1 MCSREFD
8 AHRVFVLQPQQVRGA
23 AIARSRTAHANGD
36 FQQPHRIEHG
46 HRFPGRAIGVGGG
59 DAANVTSGAAHVDEE
74 LPAAARFFE
83 QASVDVR
90 DAIATAIDMP
100 HVADECIAFNDRP
113 HVFSLGHQRRGAP
126 EHFRNATFRE
136 VGGCRHEEG
145 TFWER
150 REVFVGL
157 HARHVEDGVGLF
169 GPHELKDPGV
179 RPDEILAIQHN
190 DAVRVV
196 GGLDRIDANDVHRA
210 FGKHVHGRAKHEGRV
225 NRVEFADAVGQIDDL
240 RLGHSLEYA
249 ALQKAH
255 IHVVGPKI
263 ADEGDWRHER
273 KGEKATF
280 VLHMHETILSLE
292 GLDLMAFLG
301 QENANLRALK
311 TRFPKLRIVAR
322 GTELKAM
329 GDREDLGRFEE
340 VMRMVI
346 WHVDRYN
353 TLGED
358 DIDRLTKTEEASL
371 LQNASHEDVIV
382 YGPGGLKVT
391 ARTPNQRRLVE
402 AIRHHDMVFAV
413 GPAGS
418 GKTYT
423 AVAMAVAALKDRRVK
438 KIILT
443 RPAVEAGENLGFLPG
458 DLKEKLDPYLQPLYD
473 ALTDMLPYERVAD
486 HMEKGVIEVA
496 PLAFMRGRT
505 LDKAFV
511 ILDEA
516 QNATTAQMRM
526 FLTRMGRDAKFVITG
541 DGSQVDLPRNQR
553 SGLLDALRI
562 LKDVE
567 GISTVRLTGMDI
579 IRHRLVSSIVDRFD
593 VDDAKRA
600 EEAEARREAK
610 KAAREARLATP
621 SNKPEQTHE

>member
-1 MCSREFD
+1 
-8 AHRVFVLQPQQVRGA
+8 
-23 AIARSRTAHANGD
+23 
-36 FQQPHRIEHG
+36 
-46 HRFPGRAIGVGGG
+46 
-59 DAANVTSGAAHVDEE
+59 
-74 LPAAARFFE
+74 
-83 QASVDVR
+83 
-90 DAIATAIDMP
+90 
-100 HVADECIAFNDRP
+100 
-113 HVFSLGHQRRGAP
+113 
-126 EHFRNATFRE
+126 
-136 VGGCRHEEG
+136 
-145 TFWER
+145 
-150 REVFVGL
+150 
-157 HARHVEDGVGLF
+157 
-169 GPHELKDPGV
+169 
-179 RPDEILAIQHN
+179 
-190 DAVRVV
+190 
-196 GGLDRIDANDVHRA
+196 
-210 FGKHVHGRAKHEGRV
+210 
-225 NRVEFADAVGQIDDL
+225 
-240 RLGHSLEYA
+240 
-249 ALQKAH
+249 
-255 IHVVGPKI
+255 
-263 ADEGDWRHER
+263 
-273 KGEKATF
+273 
-280 VLHMHETILSLE
+280 MHETILSLE

-301 QENANLRALK
+301 QGNVNLHALQA
-311 TRFPKLRIVAR
+311 RFPKLRIVAR

-353 TLGED
+353 SIGED
-358 DIDRLTKTEEASL
+358 DIERLTKTEEASL
-371 LQNASHEDVIV
+371 LQNASHDDVIV
-382 YGPGGLKVT
+382 YGPGGLKVS

-402 AIRHHDMVFAV
+402 AIRDNDMVFAV

-423 AVAMAVAALKDRRVK
+423 AVAMAVAALKDRRVR

-516 QNATTAQMRM
+516 QNATSAQMRM

-553 SGLLDALRI
+553 SGLIDALR
-562 LKDVE
+562 LLEDVE
-567 GISTVRLTGMDI
+567 GISTIRLTGMDI

-593 VDDAKRA
+593 ADDARRA

-610 KAAREARLATP
+610 RAERAERN
-621 SNKPEQTHE
+621 SKPESTTPPSQLS

>member
-1 MCSREFD
+1 M
-8 AHRVFVLQPQQVRGA
+8 
-23 AIARSRTAHANGD
+23 ANVAY
-36 FQQPHRIEHG
+36 Q
-46 HRFPGRAIGVGGG
+46 GRA
-59 DAANVTSGAAHVDEE
+59 
-74 LPAAARFFE
+74 L
-83 QASVDVR
+83 
-90 DAIATAIDMP
+90 
-100 HVADECIAFNDRP
+100 NDRP
-113 HVFSLGHQRRGAP
+113 NVFSLSHQRGGTAQ
-126 EHFRNATFRE
+126 HFRNSSLGQVSRSRDKQRAL
-136 VGGCRHEEG
+136 
-145 TFWER
+145 WKSW
-150 REVFVGL
+150 EVFVGL
-157 HARHVEDGVGLF
+157 DSREVKHRLRLLGSHQLENPRVRTNEVLVVHLDDSVRMIGRLYSIDG
-169 GPHELKDPGV
+169 
-179 RPDEILAIQHN
+179 
-190 DAVRVV
+190 
-196 GGLDRIDANDVHRA
+196 NDVNRSFREA
-210 FGKHVHGRAKHEGRV
+210 ADGRAKQKSRM
-225 NRVEFADAVGQIDDL
+225 NRVEFSHAVGQIHNL
-240 RLGHSLEYA
+240 RFRHSLENA
-249 ALQKAH
+249 ALEQAD
-255 IHVVGPKI
+255 VNAVGAKI
-263 ADEGDWRHER
+263 ADEGDWSHER

-301 QENANLRALK
+301 QGNVNLRALQS
-311 TRFPKLRIVAR
+311 RFPKLRIVAR

-353 TLGED
+353 SIGED
-358 DIDRLTKTEEASL
+358 DIERLAKSEEASL
-371 LQNASHEDVIV
+371 MKDASHDDVIV
-382 YGPGGLKVT
+382 YGPGGLKVS

-402 AIRHHDMVFAV
+402 AIRENDMVFAV

-423 AVAMAVAALKDRRVK
+423 AVAMAVAALKDRRVR

-458 DLKEKLDPYLQPLYD
+458 ALQEKLDPYLQPLYD

-516 QNATTAQMRM
+516 QNATSAQMRM

-553 SGLLDALRI
+553 SGLLDALR
-562 LKDVE
+562 LLEDVE
-567 GISTVRLTGMDI
+567 GISTVRLTGVDI

-593 VDDAKRA
+593 AEDARRA
-600 EEAEARREAK
+600 AEAESRREARRAERSGQAGQPTSDNSSS
-610 KAAREARLATP
+610 EL
-621 SNKPEQTHE
+621 S

>member
-1 MCSREFD
+1 
-8 AHRVFVLQPQQVRGA
+8 V
-23 AIARSRTAHANGD
+23 
-36 FQQPHRIEHG
+36 
-46 HRFPGRAIGVGGG
+46 
-59 DAANVTSGAAHVDEE
+59 
-74 LPAAARFFE
+74 
-83 QASVDVR
+83 
-90 DAIATAIDMP
+90 P
-100 HVADECIAFNDRP
+100 HVSHQGGALNDGAD
-113 HVFSLGHQRRGAP
+113 VLGLGHQRRGSAQ
-126 EHFRNATFRE
+126 HFRNPALGKVRGGRHKKRAFRE
-136 VGGCRHEEG
+136 GG
-145 TFWER
+145 
-150 REVFVGL
+150 EVFVGL
-157 HARHVEDGVGLF
+157 DSAQVKHSFRLLR
-169 GPHELKDPGV
+169 PHQSKDAGV
-179 RPDEILAIQHN
+179 RPNEKLVVHLDN
-190 DAVRVV
+190 SVRMV
-196 GGLDRIDANDVHRA
+196 GRFHR
-210 FGKHVHGRAKHEGRV
+210 VDCDDV
-225 NRVEFADAVGQIDDL
+225 NRPFGEARNRRTQHKCGMNGIKFSDAVGQVDDL
-240 RLGHSLEYA
+240 SLGHSLQNA
-249 ALQKAH
+249 ALEQADVH
-255 IHVVGPKI
+255 AVGPKI
-263 ADEGDWRHER
+263 ADEGDGSHER

-301 QENANLRALK
+301 QGNANLRALQA
-311 TRFPKLRIVAR
+311 RFPKLRIVAR

-329 GDREDLGRFEE
+329 GDRDDLGRFEE

-353 TLGED
+353 SIGED
-358 DIDRLTKTEEASL
+358 DIERLAKSEESSL
-371 LQNASHEDVIV
+371 LQHASHDDVIV

-402 AIRHHDMVFAV
+402 AIREHDMVFAV

-423 AVAMAVAALKDRRVK
+423 AVAMAVAALKDRRVR

-516 QNATTAQMRM
+516 QNATSAQMRM
-526 FLTRMGRDAKFVITG
+526 FLTRMGRDAKFVVTG

-553 SGLLDALRI
+553 SGLLDALR
-562 LKDVE
+562 LLEDVE
-567 GISTVRLTGMDI
+567 GIATVRLTGVDI

-593 VDDAKRA
+593 ADDARRA
-600 EEAEARREAK
+600 EEAEKRRQAK
-610 KAAREARLATP
+610 QAERAERAPRNDSP
-621 SNKPEQTHE
+621 S

>member
-1 MCSREFD
+1 MAYVSN
-8 AHRVFVLQPQQVRGA
+8 QRGA
-23 AIARSRTAHANGD
+23 FDDRSNVLSLRHQGCRSTQHFWDATLRQMRGCWHKPSSFWESRHVLVCLDTG
-36 FQQPHRIEHG
+36 QIEH
-46 HRFPGRAIGVGGG
+46 
-59 DAANVTSGAAHVDEE
+59 
-74 LPAAARFFE
+74 
-83 QASVDVR
+83 
-90 DAIATAIDMP
+90 
-100 HVADECIAFNDRP
+100 
-113 HVFSLGHQRRGAP
+113 SLWRLRTHQ
-126 EHFRNATFRE
+126 
-136 VGGCRHEEG
+136 
-145 TFWER
+145 
-150 REVFVGL
+150 
-157 HARHVEDGVGLF
+157 
-169 GPHELKDPGV
+169 LKDPGV
-179 RPDEILAIQHN
+179 RSDEVLVLNLH
-190 DAVRVV
+190 DAVRMIWTFYCIHR
-196 GGLDRIDANDVHRA
+196 DDVDRA
-210 FGKHVHGRAKHEGRV
+210 FGESTHGMTENKCRMHW
-225 NRVEFADAVGQIDDL
+225 VELADAVGQVNDL
-240 RLGHSLEYA
+240 GFRHPSEDA
-249 ALQKAH
+249 ALDH
-255 IHVVGPKI
+255 PDIHAVGTKI
-263 ADEGDWRHER
+263 ANEGDWGHER

-292 GLDLMAFLG
+292 GLDLMTFLG
-301 QENANLRALK
+301 QGNVNLRAIQ
-311 TRFPKLRIVAR
+311 TRFPKLRIVSR

-340 VMRMVI
+340 VVRMVI
-346 WHVDRYN
+346 WHVDRFN
-353 TLGED
+353 TLTED
-358 DIDRLTKTEEASL
+358 DIERLVKSEESDL
-371 LQNASHEDVIV
+371 LQHASNDDVIV

-402 AIRHHDMVFAV
+402 AIRNNDMVFAV

-423 AVAMAVAALKDRRVK
+423 AVAMAVAALKDRRVR

-516 QNATTAQMRM
+516 QNATSAQMRM

-553 SGLLDALRI
+553 SGLLHALR
-562 LKDVE
+562 LLEDVE
-567 GISTVRLTGMDI
+567 GIATVRLTGVDI

-593 VDDAKRA
+593 ADDSRRTA
-600 EEAEARREAK
+600 EKEARRQAK
-610 KAAREARLATP
+610 SMEQP
-621 SNKPEQTHE
+621 GGSNESKNLSS

>member
-1 MCSREFD
+1 MNGVKLSD
-8 AHRVFVLQPQQVRGA
+8 TVRQ
-23 AIARSRTAHANGD
+23 I
-36 FQQPHRIEHG
+36 
-46 HRFPGRAIGVGGG
+46 
-59 DAANVTSGAAHVDEE
+59 
-74 LPAAARFFE
+74 
-83 QASVDVR
+83 
-90 DAIATAIDMP
+90 
-100 HVADECIAFNDRP
+100 ND
-113 HVFSLGHQRRGAP
+113 L
-126 EHFRNATFRE
+126 NL
-136 VGGCRHEEG
+136 RH
-145 TFWER
+145 T
-150 REVFVGL
+150 L
-157 HARHVEDGVGLF
+157 EDT
-169 GPHELKDPGV
+169 
-179 RPDEILAIQHN
+179 
-190 DAVRVV
+190 
-196 GGLDRIDANDVHRA
+196 
-210 FGKHVHGRAKHEGRV
+210 
-225 NRVEFADAVGQIDDL
+225 
-240 RLGHSLEYA
+240 
-249 ALQKAH
+249 ALQEAD
-255 IHVVGPKI
+255 IHTVRTEI
-263 ADEGDWRHER
+263 ANEGDGCHEC
-273 KGEKATF
+273 KGEEATF
-280 VLHMHETILSLE
+280 VIHMHETILSLE
-292 GLDLMAFLG
+292 GLDLMTFLG

-311 TRFPKLRIVAR
+311 THFPKLRIVAR
-322 GTELKAM
+322 GTEIKAM

-346 WHVDRYN
+346 WHIDRFN
-353 TLGED
+353 NIGED
-358 DIDRLTKTEEASL
+358 DIERLTKSDEASL
-371 LQNASHEDVIV
+371 LQSASQGDVIV
-382 YGPGGLKVT
+382 HGPGGLKVT

-402 AIRHHDMVFAV
+402 AILDHDMVFAV

-562 LKDVE
+562 LDDVE
-567 GISTVRLTGMDI
+567 GISTIRLTGMDI
-579 IRHRLVSSIVDRFD
+579 IRHRLVTSIVDRFD
-593 VDDAKRA
+593 ADDTKRA
-600 EEAEARREAK
+600 EEAEMRRQAK
-610 KAAREARLATP
+610 QAVRESRHSSGPTNA
-621 SNKPEQTHE
+621 E

>member
-1 MCSREFD
+1 MRFELDANGVTEFQ
-8 AHRVFVLQPQQVRGA
+8 AQQLGGA
-23 AIARSRTAHANGD
+23 PVPRSRTAHADRD
-36 FQQPHRIEHG
+36 FKEAHGIEHRDG
-46 HRFPGRAIGVGGG
+46 FAWGAFEVRRT
-59 DAANVTSGAAHVDEE
+59 DASNVTSGAAHVDEK
-74 LPAAARFFE
+74 LTTTTRLFE
-83 QASVDVR
+83 QRPVDVR
-90 DAIATAIDMP
+90 DAVAALV
-100 HVADECIAFNDRP
+100 HVANVPHQSRTFNDGSD
-113 HVFSLGHQRRGAP
+113 VLGLRHERRRTAQ
-126 EHFRNATFRE
+126 HLRNPALRE
-136 VGGCRHEEG
+136 VRRSGNEKRALREGGQ
-145 TFWER
+145 
-150 REVFVGL
+150 VFVGL
-157 HARHVEDGVGLF
+157 DSAQVKDRFRLLCPHQLEHA
-169 GPHELKDPGV
+169 GV
-179 RPDEILAIQHN
+179 RANEVLVVHFDN
-190 DAVRVV
+190 AVRMV
-196 GGLDRIDANDVHRA
+196 GRFHRIHGNDVDRSL
-210 FGKHVHGRAKHEGRV
+210 GKTVDRCTQHKRRV
-225 NRVEFADAVGQIDDL
+225 NGIEFADAVGQIHHVC
-240 RLGHSLEYA
+240 LGHSLENA
-249 ALQKAH
+249 ALEQADVH
-255 IHVVGPKI
+255 AVGSKI
-263 ADEGDWRHER
+263 ADEGDGSHER

-292 GLDLMAFLG
+292 GLDQMAFLG
-301 QENANLRALK
+301 QGNANLRALQA
-311 TRFPKLRIVAR
+311 RFPKLRIVAR

-353 TLGED
+353 SIGED
-358 DIDRLTKTEEASL
+358 DIERLTKTEEASL
-371 LQNASHEDVIV
+371 LQHASHDDVIV
-382 YGPGGLKVT
+382 YGPGGLKVS

-402 AIRHHDMVFAV
+402 AIRDNDMVFAV

-423 AVAMAVAALKDRRVK
+423 AVAMAVAALKDRRVR

-516 QNATTAQMRM
+516 QNATSAQMRM

-553 SGLLDALRI
+553 SGLLDALR
-562 LKDVE
+562 LLEDVE
-567 GISTVRLTGMDI
+567 GIATIRLTGMDI

-593 VDDAKRA
+593 ADDARRA

-610 KAAREARLATP
+610 RAERASRKEESKTP
-621 SNKPEQTHE
+621 PSSLS

>member
-1 MCSREFD
+1 MGFELD
-8 AHRVFVLQPQQVRGA
+8 ANGVAKFQAQQLGGA
-23 AIARSRTAHANGD
+23 PVPRTRTAHADRD
-36 FQQPHRIEHG
+36 FKETHGIEHRD
-46 HRFPGRAIGVGGG
+46 RFAWGALEVGPA
-59 DAANVTSGAAHVDEE
+59 DASNVASGAAHVDEE
-74 LPAAARFFE
+74 LATTARLFE
-83 QASVDVR
+83 QGPVDVC
-90 DAIATAIDMP
+90 DAVAALV
-100 HVADECIAFNDRP
+100 HVANVPHQGRAFNDGTDVLRL
-113 HVFSLGHQRRGAP
+113 SHQRRGSAQHLGDP
-126 EHFRNATFRE
+126 AFGEVRRSGNEERALRE
-136 VGGCRHEEG
+136 GGQ
-145 TFWER
+145 
-150 REVFVGL
+150 VLVGL
-157 HARHVEDGVGLF
+157 DSTEVEDRFRLLRPHQLEHAR
-169 GPHELKDPGV
+169 V
-179 RPDEILAIQHN
+179 RANEILVVHLDN
-190 DAVRVV
+190 PVRMIRRFH
-196 GGLDRIDANDVHRA
+196 RIHRNDVDGSLGETAHR
-210 FGKHVHGRAKHEGRV
+210 RAKHKRRMNG
-225 NRVEFADAVGQIDDL
+225 VEFAHAVGQIHNL
-240 RLGHSLEYA
+240 RIGHALENA
-249 ALQKAH
+249 ALEQAD
-255 IHVVGPKI
+255 IHAVGPKI
-263 ADEGDWRHER
+263 ADEGDRSHER

-301 QENANLRALK
+301 QGNANLRALQA
-311 TRFPKLRIVAR
+311 RFPKLRIVAR

-353 TLGED
+353 SIGED
-358 DIDRLTKTEEASL
+358 DIERLTKTEEASL
-371 LQNASHEDVIV
+371 LQHASHDDVIV
-382 YGPGGLKVT
+382 YGPGGLKVS

-402 AIRHHDMVFAV
+402 AIRDNDMVFAV

-423 AVAMAVAALKDRRVK
+423 AVAMAVAALKDRRVR

-516 QNATTAQMRM
+516 QNATSAQMRM

-553 SGLLDALRI
+553 SGLLDALR
-562 LKDVE
+562 LLEDVE
-567 GISTVRLTGMDI
+567 GIATVRLTGMDI

-593 VDDAKRA
+593 AEDARRA

-610 KAAREARLATP
+610 RAERAARSEESKTP
-621 SNKPEQTHE
+621 PSSLS

>member
-1 MCSREFD
+1 
-8 AHRVFVLQPQQVRGA
+8 
-23 AIARSRTAHANGD
+23 
-36 FQQPHRIEHG
+36 
-46 HRFPGRAIGVGGG
+46 
-59 DAANVTSGAAHVDEE
+59 
-74 LPAAARFFE
+74 
-83 QASVDVR
+83 
-90 DAIATAIDMP
+90 MP
-100 HVADECIAFNDRP
+100 HVSHKGGAFNHGTD
-113 HVFSLGHQRRGAP
+113 VLGLGHQRRGATQHLWNP
-126 EHFRNATFRE
+126 ALRKVR
-136 VGGCRHEEG
+136 GGRHEEG
-145 TFWER
+145 AF
-150 REVFVGL
+150 REGRQVFVGL
-157 HARHVEDGVGLF
+157 DSAQVKDCFRLL
-169 GPHELKDPGV
+169 GPHQLKDAGV
-179 RPDEILAIQHN
+179 RTDEILVEHLH
-190 DAVRVV
+190 DSVRVI
-196 GGLDRIDANDVHRA
+196 GRFHR
-210 FGKHVHGRAKHEGRV
+210 VDCDEV
-225 NRVEFADAVGQIDDL
+225 NRALGETRQRRTQHKRGVNRIEFPDAVGQVDDL
-240 RLGHSLEYA
+240 SLGHSLQNA
-249 ALQKAH
+249 ALEQADVH
-255 IHVVGPKI
+255 AVGPKI
-263 ADEGDWRHER
+263 ADEGDGSHER

-301 QENANLRALK
+301 QSNANLRALQA
-311 TRFPKLRIVAR
+311 RFPKLRIVAR

-353 TLGED
+353 SIGED
-358 DIDRLTKTEEASL
+358 DIERLAKSEEASL
-371 LQNASHEDVIV
+371 LQQSSHDDVIV

-402 AIRHHDMVFAV
+402 AIRDNDMVFAV

-423 AVAMAVAALKDRRVK
+423 AVAMAVAALKDRRVR

-516 QNATTAQMRM
+516 QNATSAQMRM

-553 SGLLDALRI
+553 SGLLDALR
-562 LKDVE
+562 LLEDVE
-567 GISTVRLTGMDI
+567 GIGTVRLTGMDI

-593 VDDAKRA
+593 ADDAQRS

-610 KAAREARLATP
+610 RAERAARSEESKTP
-621 SNKPEQTHE
+621 PSSLS

>member
-1 MCSREFD
+1 MD
-8 AHRVFVLQPQQVRGA
+8 AVHIRRTDATDVA
-23 AIARSRTAHANGD
+23 SRTAHVN
-36 FQQPHRIEHG
+36 
-46 HRFPGRAIGVGGG
+46 
-59 DAANVTSGAAHVDEE
+59 EE
-74 LPAAARFFE
+74 LTPSARLFE
-83 QASVDVR
+83 QRPVDVG
-90 DAIATAIDMP
+90 DAIAPAVD
-100 HVADECIAFNDRP
+100 VADVP
-113 HVFSLGHQRRGAP
+113 HQRIALHNRPDVLSLHRKGCRP
-126 EHFRNATFRE
+126 SEHFRNPTFGQVR
-136 VGGCRHEEG
+136 GCRNEECPLWKG
-145 TFWER
+145 GQ
-150 REVFVGL
+150 VLVGL
-157 HARHVEDGVGLF
+157 DAGQVVHGVWLLSTQQ
-169 GPHELKDPGV
+169 LKHPGV
-179 RPDEILAIQHN
+179 SPNEVLILNAHN
-190 DAVRVV
+190 AMRMVGRFDRV
-196 GGLDRIDANDVHRA
+196 DPNDVDRA
-210 FGKHVHGRAKHEGRV
+210 LRKAVDGCAEHKRGV
-225 NRVEFADAVGQIDDL
+225 NRVEFPQVVGQIHDVGL
-240 RLGHSLEYA
+240 RHALEDA
-249 ALQKAH
+249 ALEQTD
-255 IHVVGPKI
+255 IHAVGPKI
-263 ADEGDWRHER
+263 ADEGDWCHER

-301 QENANLRALK
+301 KGNANLRALK
-311 TRFPKLRIVAR
+311 AHFPKLRIVAR

-353 TLGED
+353 TIAED
-358 DIDRLTKTEEASL
+358 DIDRLVKSEESSL
-371 LQNASHEDVIV
+371 LKAAGQDDVIV

-391 ARTPNQRRLVE
+391 ARTPNQRKLVE
-402 AIRHHDMVFAV
+402 AIRDHDMVFAV

-516 QNATTAQMRM
+516 QNATSAQMKM

-553 SGLLDALRI
+553 SGLLDAIRL
-562 LKDVE
+562 LEDVE
-567 GISTVRLTGMDI
+567 GISTIRLTGMDI
-579 IRHRLVSSIVDRFD
+579 IRHRLVSSIVDRFEA
-593 VDDAKRA
+593 DDAKRQ

-610 KAAREARLATP
+610 RLARESRQNHP
-621 SNKPEQTHE
+621 SNNPEQTIE

>member
-1 MCSREFD
+1 M
-8 AHRVFVLQPQQVRGA
+8 
-23 AIARSRTAHANGD
+23 
-36 FQQPHRIEHG
+36 
-46 HRFPGRAIGVGGG
+46 
-59 DAANVTSGAAHVDEE
+59 AHV
-74 LPAAARFFE
+74 
-83 QASVDVR
+83 
-90 DAIATAIDMP
+90 P
-100 HVADECIAFNDRP
+100 HQRIVLHNRP
-113 HVFSLGHQRRGAP
+113 DVFSL
-126 EHFRNATFRE
+126 NRE
-136 VGGCRHEEG
+136 GCRPPKHLWNP
-145 TFWER
+145 TFGQMCGCR
-150 REVFVGL
+150 NKDRSFRKGGKVFVGL
-157 HARHVEDGVGLF
+157 DAGQVVDGIGLLATQQMKH
-169 GPHELKDPGV
+169 PRV
-179 RPDEILAIQHN
+179 RPNEMLVLNAHN
-190 DAVRVV
+190 AMRMVRRF
-196 GGLDRIDANDVHRA
+196 DCIDTNDVNGALRKTVDGSTEHKRC
-210 FGKHVHGRAKHEGRV
+210 V
-225 NRVEFADAVGQIDDL
+225 NGIELPQVVGQINNVCL
-240 RLGHSLEYA
+240 WHSLEDA
-249 ALQKAH
+249 AFEETD
-255 IHVVGPKI
+255 IHAVGPKI

-301 QENANLRALK
+301 KGNANLRALK
-311 TRFPKLRIVAR
+311 AHFPKLRIVAR
-322 GTELKAM
+322 GTELKAI

-353 TLGED
+353 VIAED
-358 DIDRLTKTEEASL
+358 DIDRLVKSEESSL
-371 LQNASHEDVIV
+371 LKAAGQDDVIV

-402 AIRHHDMVFAV
+402 AIRDHDMVFAV

-473 ALTDMLPYERVAD
+473 ALTDMLPFERVAD

-516 QNATTAQMRM
+516 QNATSAQMKM

-553 SGLLDALRI
+553 SGLLDAIRL
-562 LKDVE
+562 LEDVE
-567 GISTVRLTGMDI
+567 GISTIRLTGMDI
-579 IRHRLVSSIVDRFD
+579 TRHRLVSSIVDRFEA
-593 VDDAKRA
+593 DDAKRQ

-610 KAAREARLATP
+610 RLARESRQNDA
-621 SNKPEQTHE
+621 SNNPEQTIK

>member
-1 MCSREFD
+1 MPNMSNK
-8 AHRVFVLQPQQVRGA
+8 RVAFHHGA
-23 AIARSRTAHANGD
+23 DVFGLRRKGRRT
-36 FQQPHRIEHG
+36 PEHL
-46 HRFPGRAIGVGGG
+46 RNA
-59 DAANVTSGAAHVDEE
+59 
-74 LPAAARFFE
+74 
-83 QASVDVR
+83 
-90 DAIATAIDMP
+90 
-100 HVADECIAFNDRP
+100 
-113 HVFSLGHQRRGAP
+113 SLGQMRRGGHKQGP
-126 EHFRNATFRE
+126 L
-136 VGGCRHEEG
+136 GK
-145 TFWER
+145 R
-150 REVFVGL
+150 REVLVGL
-157 HARHVEDGVGLF
+157 DARKVKDGIWLF
-169 GPHELKDPGV
+169 GAHQMKNARI
-179 RPDEILAIQHN
+179 RPNEKLAVHLHN
-190 DAVRVV
+190 AVRVIRRFD
-196 GGLDRIDANDVHRA
+196 GIDTDE
-210 FGKHVHGRAKHEGRV
+210 VHGSFWKDVQGTAEHKRRV
-225 NRVEFADAVGQIDDL
+225 NRVKFADAVGQIHDL
-240 RLGHSLEYA
+240 GLRHPLENA
-249 ALQKAH
+249 ALEKAH

-263 ADEGDWRHER
+263 AYEGDWRHER

-353 TLGED
+353 NLGED
-358 DIDRLTKTEEASL
+358 DIDRLTKTEEADL
-371 LQNASHEDVIV
+371 LQNASHDDVIV

-402 AIRHHDMVFAV
+402 AIRDHDMVFAV

-473 ALTDMLPYERVAD
+473 ALTDMLPFERVAD

-610 KAAREARLATP
+610 KAAREARQFSTH
-621 SNKPEQTHE
+621 NKPESTHE

>member
-1 MCSREFD
+1 MADVPHKRI
-8 AHRVFVLQPQQVRGA
+8 ALHHRPDVFCLHRQGCWPSEHLRDPTLGQMRGCGNEK
-23 AIARSRTAHANGD
+23 R
-36 FQQPHRIEHG
+36 PLWK
-46 HRFPGRAIGVGGG
+46 GG
-59 DAANVTSGAAHVDEE
+59 
-74 LPAAARFFE
+74 
-83 QASVDVR
+83 Q
-90 DAIATAIDMP
+90 
-100 HVADECIAFNDRP
+100 
-113 HVFSLGHQRRGAP
+113 
-126 EHFRNATFRE
+126 
-136 VGGCRHEEG
+136 
-145 TFWER
+145 
-150 REVFVGL
+150 VFVGL
-157 HARHVEDGVGLF
+157 DAGQVVHGVGLLAAQQLEH
-169 GPHELKDPGV
+169 PRVRTNEELV
-179 RPDEILAIQHN
+179 LNAH
-190 DAVRVV
+190 DAMWVV
-196 GGLDRIDANDVHRA
+196 GRFDRIDTNDVDRA
-210 FGKHVHGRAKHEGRV
+210 LGETVDGRTKHKSCVDG
-225 NRVEFADAVGQIDDL
+225 VELPQIVGQIHHIC
-240 RLGHSLEYA
+240 LGHALVNA
-249 ALQKAH
+249 AFEQTD
-255 IHVVGPKI
+255 IHAVRPKI

-273 KGEKATF
+273 KGEKAIF

-301 QENANLRALK
+301 KGNVNLRALK
-311 TRFPKLRIVAR
+311 AHFPKLRIVAR

-353 TLGED
+353 AIAED
-358 DIDRLTKTEEASL
+358 DIDRLVKSEEASL
-371 LQNASHEDVIV
+371 LKAAGQDDVIV

-402 AIRHHDMVFAV
+402 AIRDHDMVFAV

-516 QNATTAQMRM
+516 QNATSAQMKM

-553 SGLLDALRI
+553 SGLLDAIRL
-562 LKDVE
+562 LDDVE
-567 GISTVRLTGMDI
+567 GISTIRLTGMDI

-593 VDDAKRA
+593 ADDAKRQ

-610 KAAREARLATP
+610 RLARESRQNLSAT
-621 SNKPEQTHE
+621 NPEQTIE